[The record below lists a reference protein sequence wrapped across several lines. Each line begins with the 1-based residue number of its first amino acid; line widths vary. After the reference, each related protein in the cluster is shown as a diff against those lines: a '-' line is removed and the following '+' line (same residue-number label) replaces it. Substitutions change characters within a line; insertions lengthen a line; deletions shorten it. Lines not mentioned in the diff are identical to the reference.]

1 MPCGWKAVIR
11 PLVVNPSGHFKS
23 SGSSPALAG
32 RRRQIQPLFEATTAL
47 LFLQMHSIQL
57 YNFKFTSKLQKLRR
71 LLETDFREW
80 LQYIDTPGHEA
91 EVKKGREGHGLGFE
105 AWVDNARL
113 P

>member
-71 LLETDFREW
+71 LLEIGFREW

>member
-1 MPCGWKAVIR
+1 MPYRWKAVIR
-11 PLVVNPSGHFKS
+11 PLGVNPSVHFQS
-23 SGSSPALAG
+23 SGSTPALAG

-57 YNFKFTSKLQKLRR
+57 YNFKFTSKLKKLKR
-71 LLETDFREW
+71 LLETGFREW

-105 AWVDNARL
+105 AWVDNAR
-113 P
+113 PP